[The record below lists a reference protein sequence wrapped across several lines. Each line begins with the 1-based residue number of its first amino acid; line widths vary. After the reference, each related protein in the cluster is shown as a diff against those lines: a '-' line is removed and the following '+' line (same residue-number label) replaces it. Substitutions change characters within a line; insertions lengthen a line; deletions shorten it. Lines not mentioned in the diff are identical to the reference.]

1 MPLSPKQ
8 RENVTQDRIR
18 KLARDLYMTRQLAQ
32 PDAEPR
38 LWMELT
44 PDQKM
49 LRFAEMQTLVRGE
62 KP

>member
-1 MPLSPKQ
+1 MTPRV
-8 RENVTQDRIR
+8 RENLTQDRIR
-18 KLARDLYMTRQLAQ
+18 KLARDLYMARQLAQ
-32 PDAEPR
+32 PESEPR

-44 PDQKM
+44 PEQKQ